1 MTKLFY
7 VRSDTSCETENVD
20 LIVRADDEKKAVASW
35 RRYYKDW
42 DLPAKPQWVGE
53 IPVEGRKGAIAWHLI
68 NPT

>member
-7 VRSDTSCETENVD
+7 VRADDESGENTD

-35 RRYYKDW
+35 RRYFKDW

-53 IPVEGRKGAIAWHLI
+53 IPVDGPKGAIEWGLI